1 MQRILIC
8 IGGFAI
14 AGSIG
19 LRALAAENIEKPA
32 QTNQQ
37 NGVPAQTKQKQ
48 YVPSP
53 SSSQK
58 AATGKIRILEIEYSC
73 KRGDLTLNEEKLRE
87 NMRSS
92 KGRAYSQQVVDGDI
106 KSLYQTGDYTNV
118 EIVASQVTVD
128 GEEGVRL
135 SVMIDPKVRVSA
147 VEVKRKRADGGL
159 DDELSVDK
167 PELMGLK
174 LKAQTANDSEGVT
187 MTENEITP
195 KETVTKAGDTLSEER
210 MQRDAF
216 AMEDFYRDKGYK
228 DVKIRYKE
236 VDVKGEESKVVFEIE
251 EGMQGFIS
259 KTRFLGNKE
268 VREGD
273 LDDVLQLKPASMLS
287 SKQTCLNDELLR
299 DDVNK
304 VRYLYQNKGFQ
315 DVQVTTSVDSIPHIK
330 NQWADKKG
338 SAHGG
343 SGKAPQDIIIT
354 YQIEEGRQYWVGTI
368 SVKGNTYF
376 SPEDLIN
383 ELTTNSKKVEIINPV
398 DLRPFNADGL
408 QENEVYAVSSLQ
420 ASIET
425 LKKKYG
431 RRGFINALIQF
442 RTVPNV
448 DSGRIDVEFE
458 IKEGERIYVD
468 KIEIYGNTVTMD
480 RVIRRE
486 IEFAPGEIWD
496 TELEKLSKRKLEMLK
511 LFSSVVIYAEDTDRG
526 NRMKLVVIVREKNEQ
541 KR

>member
-1 MQRILIC
+1 MLIC
-8 IGGFAI
+8 IGGLAI

-19 LRALAAENIEKPA
+19 LRALAGENNEKPA
-32 QTNQQ
+32 QTSQPT
-37 NGVPAQTKQKQ
+37 GVPSGSYPREAEAGQN
-48 YVPSP
+48 
-53 SSSQK
+53 
-58 AATGKIRILEIEYSC
+58 RILEIEYSC
-73 KRGDLTLNEEKLRE
+73 KTSDVALNEEKFRQI
-87 NMRSS
+87 MRSD
-92 KGRAYSQQVVDGDI
+92 KGGVYSQQVVDGDI

-118 EIVASQVTVD
+118 EIVVSQVTVD

-135 SVMIDPKVRVSA
+135 SVIIDPRLRVSV

-167 PELMGLK
+167 HDLLGLK
-174 LKAQTANDSEGVT
+174 IKTVRASDAEGVAVV
-187 MTENEITP
+187 ENEITP

-315 DVQVTTSVDSIPHIK
+315 DVQVTTSVDSIPNIK